1 MYPPFDV
8 RYLEAKMNRKDIAP
22 VLTAFGV
29 IFLCVVAG
37 LTLGFLASGA
47 HLNLGFGS
55 ATTQTQSVALSVVPD
70 KFQPTQDAFILAGH
84 PNDNT
89 VYVKAGQVVNF
100 TITTDDNA
108 LNMNFSGSAGVPF
121 TVLAYNSS
129 GTAMV
134 STSYSANSGNGM
146 TVAHTFTTQFFS
158 IPLPPIS
165 IVTFSYTFAKT
176 GTYNYRCLVP
186 CGKGMSIPGFMSGNI
201 VVQ

>member
-1 MYPPFDV
+1 MK
-8 RYLEAKMNRKDIAP
+8 LNMKDKAP
-22 VLTAFGV
+22 VITAFGI

-37 LTLGFLASGA
+37 LTLGLLATGA
-47 HLNLGFGS
+47 HLNIGFGS
-55 ATTQTQSVALSVVPD
+55 STPQMLNAALSVVPD

-84 PNDNT
+84 PNDT
-89 VYVKAGQVVNF
+89 TIYVKAGQTVNF

-108 LNMNFSGSAGVPF
+108 QNMNFSGSAGVPF
-121 TVLAYNSS
+121 TILAYNKT

-134 STSYSANSGNGM
+134 STSYSANDGNGM

-165 IVTFSYTFAKT
+165 VVTFTYTFTKT
-176 GTYNYRCLVP
+176 GTYYYRCLVP
-186 CGKGMSIPGFMSGNI
+186 CGLGMIPGYMFGNI